1 MATVTLRPNGA
12 GTVTELT
19 PSAGNNFDCVKEVTS
34 DSDATYVSMNNP
46 AGTNKKD
53 LYTIE
58 TNSIG
63 ASDVINSVTVYAYA
77 RYVLATHAT
86 GARGLTIRENSTTTV
101 ETINAM
107 TSAYFLYSKTWTVR
121 PSDSASFTKADIDS
135 LEIGITL
142 ANLGAVAVSVRCT
155 QIYVVVN
162 YTPSG
167 GGSTSA
173 VPILIAG
180 D

>member
-1 MATVTLRPNGA
+1 MATVTLRPTGA
-12 GTVTELT
+12 GTVTQLT
-19 PSAGNNFDCVKEVTS
+19 PSAGNNFDCVKEVTQDG
-34 DSDATYVSMNNP
+34 DSTYVSMNDA
-46 AGTNKKD
+46 AGINKTD

-77 RYVLATHAT
+77 RHVLATHAT

-101 ETINAM
+101 ETMNAM
-107 TSAYFLYSKTWTVR
+107 SSSYFLYSKTWTVR
-121 PSDSASFTKADIDS
+121 PSDSSAFTKADIDS
-135 LEIGITL
+135 LQIGITL
-142 ANLGAVAVSVRCT
+142 ANLGSTATSVRCT